1 MKKSILLLAA
11 IFSVVISVKSQDI
24 ADSALGIRI
33 GDIDGFGGEI
43 SYQKKI
49 GYSNRVELD
58 LGFRKQDEF
67 KDFAYKLTAIYQWV
81 MFVEGGFNWYL
92 GAGLGFGS
100 GEYVKSIYH
109 EDDFFINADAN
120 IGFEYDFYAPILISI
135 DFRPEFGV
143 IGKYGKDTDLDLA
156 VSLRYQF

>member
-1 MKKSILLLAA
+1 MKKIILLFTAL
-11 IFSVVISVKSQDI
+11 FSFVLSIHSQDI

-43 SYQKKI
+43 SYQKKL
-49 GYSNRVELD
+49 GYTTRLELD
-58 LGFRKQDEF
+58 LGFRKAQEDVNN
-67 KDFAYKLTAIYQWV
+67 AYKLTAIYQWV

-100 GEYVKSIYH
+100 GEYRKSIYQ
-109 EDDFFINADAN
+109 DGLFINVDAN

-135 DFRPEFGV
+135 DFRPEIGV
-143 IGKYGKDTDLDLA
+143 IGNYGKDTDLDLA
-156 VSLRYQF
+156 VSIRYQF

>member
-1 MKKSILLLAA
+1 MRKLILLFAA
-11 IFSVVISVKSQDI
+11 LFSFVLSIHSQDI

-49 GYSNRVELD
+49 GYTNRLEFD
-58 LGFRKQDEF
+58 LGFRKLQEDVNN
-67 KDFAYKLTAIYQWV
+67 AYKLTVIYQWV

-100 GEYVKSIYH
+100 GEYRKSIYQ
-109 EDDFFINADAN
+109 DGLFINADAN
-120 IGFEYDFYAPILISI
+120 IGFEYDFSAPILISI
-135 DFRPEFGV
+135 DFRPEIGV
-143 IGKYGKDTDLDLA
+143 IGNYGKDTDLDLA
-156 VSLRYQF
+156 ISIRYQF

>member
-11 IFSVVISVKSQDI
+11 IFSFVLSMNSQDI

-49 GYSNRVELD
+49 GYSNRLEFD
-58 LGFRKQDEF
+58 FGFRQLQDDV
-67 KDFAYKLTAIYQWV
+67 DFAYKLTTIFQWV

-100 GEYVKSIYH
+100 GEYRKSIYQ
-109 EDDFFINADAN
+109 DGLFMNVDAN

-135 DFRPEFGV
+135 DFRPEIGV
-143 IGKYGKDTDLDLA
+143 IGNYGKDTDLDLA
-156 VSLRYQF
+156 VSIRYQF